1 MKTIRIFAFLLV
13 AVMLFTVSA
22 MATQLVPSIEAKNDP
37 KLEGYEIPDGHEDHG
52 EELIITP
59 LDHFFDDDIEL
70 HDDIE
75 ESLKEAYEDLKDELL
90 HHLVENFD
98 EHWDRITG
106 GAPIEQAI
114 VTHLFDVRFRCELG
128 QGGHQGAT
136 TVRANT
142 DTGVKLLNATV
153 GGVTYNFVDENGNGT
168 YNLDVLEALTAAA
181 AVEGVEITFQVEIL
195 GLGSEDEFFVVY
207 RCSEQEHWKDI
218 KEDHYKMV
226 DTNILEIT
234 GKTMAAYAIVEDSG
248 KAPEP
253 GPGDPDSPQTNVPAY
268 FFPAVIGT
276 VLFAG
281 AAIVCVRKATKKN
294 AA

>member
-22 MATQLVPSIEAKNDP
+22 MATQFVPSIEVKDDP
-37 KLEGYEIPDGHEDHG
+37 KLEGYEIPEGHEGHG

-59 LDHFFDDDIEL
+59 LDHLFDDDIEL

-75 ESLKEAYEDLKDELL
+75 ESLKEAYEELKDELI
-90 HHLVENFD
+90 HHLVEKFD
-98 EHWDRITG
+98 EHWERITG
-106 GAPIEQAI
+106 GAPVEQAI
-114 VTHLFDVRFRCELG
+114 ITHLFDVRFRCELG
-128 QGGHQGAT
+128 KGGDQGAT

-153 GGVTYNFVDENGNGT
+153 GGVTYNFVDENGAA

-181 AVEGVEITFQVEIL
+181 EVQGVEITFQVEIL
-195 GLGSEDEFFVVY
+195 GLESEDEFFVVY
-207 RCSEQEHWKDI
+207 RCSEKEHWADVD
-218 KEDHYKMV
+218 EDHYKMV
-226 DTNILEIT
+226 DDNILEVT

-268 FFPAVIGT
+268 FFPAVIGA

>member
-1 MKTIRIFAFLLV
+1 MKTIRIFAVLLV

-22 MATQLVPSIEAKNDP
+22 MATQFVPSIERKDDP
-37 KLEGYEIPDGHEDHG
+37 KLEDYEAPDGHGDHG

-59 LDHFFDDDIEL
+59 LDDIFDEDHGL
-70 HDDIE
+70 HDDIV
-75 ESLKEAYEDLKDELL
+75 ESLKAAYADLKDELL

-98 EHWDRITG
+98 EHWERITG
-106 GAPIEQAI
+106 GAPIEQAQI
-114 VTHLFDVRFRCELG
+114 THLFDVRLRCELG
-128 QGGHQGAT
+128 QGGDQGAT

-142 DTGVKLLNATV
+142 SSDVQLLNATV

-168 YNLDVLEALTAAA
+168 YNFAVLEALSEAA
-181 AVEGVEITFQVEIL
+181 ETKGVEIKFQVKIL
-195 GLGSEDEFFVVY
+195 GLGSHDEFFVVY
-207 RCSEQEHWKDI
+207 RCSEKEHWKDVDE
-218 KEDHYKMV
+218 KNYKMLDN
-226 DTNILEIT
+226 DTLEIT

-248 KAPEP
+248 VAPEP
-253 GPGDPDSPQTNVPAY
+253 GQDSPQTGVPGY
-268 FFPAVIGT
+268 FFPAVIGA